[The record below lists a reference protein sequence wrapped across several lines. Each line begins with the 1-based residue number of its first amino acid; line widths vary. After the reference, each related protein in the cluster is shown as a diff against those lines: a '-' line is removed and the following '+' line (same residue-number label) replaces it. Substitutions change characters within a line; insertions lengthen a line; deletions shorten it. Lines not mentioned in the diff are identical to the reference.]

1 MDLLNLSNKMIW
13 SGPKWSFFRELH
25 SLPKSPVLCTHTEE
39 HINKLIS
46 HKNSVYSIYSWAFT
60 MCAHLTEKWTQKHNT
75 DINPDFIITRITS
88 VKDDVTKSS
97 PNLTGLTVVTLILFL
112 MIKYFCLIIMIRAT
126 CWLLDFAWVCPAG
139 RQSSKVQH
147 PVMFFFFLS
156 LSHPIR
162 SPSDRNA
169 SSPWAIRSVRVLSK
183 ATIWSTFSCSTGE
196 SDLFSNRFELKPFL
210 SFPPKSLK
218 LFIFSETCCKSAP
231 RSMWN
236 VSI

>member
-126 CWLLDFAWVCPAG
+126 LMLAVGLCLDLPSWQTEQQGSA
-139 RQSSKVQH
+139 SSNV
-147 PVMFFFFLS
+147 FFLS
-156 LSHPIR
+156 FFV
-162 SPSDRNA
+162 
-169 SSPWAIRSVRVLSK
+169 SSNQISVWQECIITLGYK
-183 ATIWSTFSCSTGE
+183 
-196 SDLFSNRFELKPFL
+196 K
-210 SFPPKSLK
+210 
-218 LFIFSETCCKSAP
+218 CKSP
-231 RSMWN
+231 E
-236 VSI
+236 

>member
-97 PNLTGLTVVTLILFL
+97 PNLSGLTVVTLILFL

-126 CWLLDFAWVCPAG
+126 LMLAVGLCLGLPSWQTEQQGSA
-139 RQSSKVQH
+139 SSNV
-147 PVMFFFFLS
+147 FFLS
-156 LSHPIR
+156 FFV
-162 SPSDRNA
+162 
-169 SSPWAIRSVRVLSK
+169 SSNQISVWQECIITLGYK
-183 ATIWSTFSCSTGE
+183 
-196 SDLFSNRFELKPFL
+196 K
-210 SFPPKSLK
+210 
-218 LFIFSETCCKSAP
+218 CKSP
-231 RSMWN
+231 E
-236 VSI
+236 